1 MEAASRLLCRVSLL
15 LLWLQLGLRQTRVV
29 QAAPPG
35 FIESSCPSRIFWVKL
50 DKRFLQGK
58 FFSLELVD
66 PSGGTVL
73 LDEKLAARCGYV
85 LSEDVWGNTI
95 FRASVLGCHVAN
107 QADELFSLTINIKV
121 SSSPDMRRAATYTYP
136 MYCTY
141 TPWAPREIVCEENY
155 MEVSVK
161 SDVPVISDDDTAT
174 WMSALPE
181 VQKVEYQVW
190 QLIFLSPSGRKK
202 IMVSDAAK
210 LGYSFNNTL
219 ARVFLRAPYST
230 NESKLAV
237 VNGVSMNI
245 VSSTSMYKQ
254 RWMLLLIDTTV
265 ACPIDG
271 TSFTDTAITWTVPS
285 IIPTLVPQEPTF
297 ASKNISVGV
306 DGQRIMHPEQ
316 NYILEHN
323 KTHIRMTIPIGA
335 AGGRLKSTVANGV
348 HGIIYSISLFL
359 EHTWT
364 DVDWHMTKYTV
375 IKPITTPFMPR
386 IPTVINNTLPE
397 KRIFDVAFGSFLPD
411 VSLVTITI
419 GNVPLS
425 PRDAEHHGY
434 KVYEITFPNG
444 TKGFNLEVPFD
455 DPTVL
460 KEYVNRNETKYTLH
474 VNYTLDV
481 GPEMKPYNHPAE
493 VECVVADIELPE
505 AVGYCDKEN
514 LYLAVPVSALYQ
526 YWNLYIGNK
535 LLNQQTVLSNRHLLT
550 TNSTHLVLQVPLFT
564 MGIIY
569 EEVSFQRLKTRFDL
583 ALRKANTLETIKTFS
598 VSCNFNSSEFIVC
611 YPNGTVTVSAPMKT
625 IPSIDMGKTKLKDS
639 TCKPKEFNEEQAF
652 FQFHVSTCGTSLKFE
667 GDHIIYENEISY
679 EKEILP
685 AWGPPKIT
693 RDPDYRLTVLCYY
706 PTKERL
712 IHTAMVRNLPTNG
725 SPRFGYGTMMVR
737 SSVAEHRRTRQ
748 VLNIIARVSK
758 DESFME
764 LYEPNLTIVQ
774 SSLEPMFFE
783 VELKDEEPDVEL
795 HLNNCWMTWSADFES
810 TSQWNITVDG
820 CGNENN
826 KCVTEFY
833 PVSVSRRVKH
843 PTHFKRL
850 AVRMLIP
857 LLGQVHLHCT
867 VTICSPPKVS
877 SGNIGTCGGWCDPTR
892 KRMDQ
897 HSEPYSGL
905 HGYVL
910 AGPVW
915 IVHPEPT
922 EEKNIQD

>member
-15 LLWLQLGLRQTRVV
+15 LLWLQFGLRQTRVV

-107 QADELFSLTINIKV
+107 QADELFSLTVNIKV

-297 ASKNISVGV
+297 VSKNISVGV

-323 KTHIRMTIPIGA
+323 KTHIRMTVPIGA
-335 AGGRLKSTVANGV
+335 AGGRLK
-348 HGIIYSISLFL
+348 
-359 EHTWT
+359 
-364 DVDWHMTKYTV
+364 
-375 IKPITTPFMPR
+375 
-386 IPTVINNTLPE
+386 
-397 KRIFDVAFGSFLPD
+397 
-411 VSLVTITI
+411 
-419 GNVPLS
+419 
-425 PRDAEHHGY
+425 
-434 KVYEITFPNG
+434 
-444 TKGFNLEVPFD
+444 
-455 DPTVL
+455 
-460 KEYVNRNETKYTLH
+460 YVNRNETKYTLH

-706 PTKERL
+706 PTKEKL
-712 IHTAMVRNLPTNG
+712 MHTTMVRNLPTNG

-737 SSVAEHRRTRQ
+737 SRVAEHRRTRQ

-795 HLNNCWMTWSADFES
+795 HLNNCWMTWSSDFES

-867 VTICSPPKVS
+867 VTICSPPKIS
-877 SGNIGTCGGWCDPTR
+877 SGNIGTCGSWCDPTR

>member
-335 AGGRLKSTVANGV
+335 AGGRLK
-348 HGIIYSISLFL
+348 
-359 EHTWT
+359 
-364 DVDWHMTKYTV
+364 
-375 IKPITTPFMPR
+375 
-386 IPTVINNTLPE
+386 
-397 KRIFDVAFGSFLPD
+397 
-411 VSLVTITI
+411 
-419 GNVPLS
+419 
-425 PRDAEHHGY
+425 
-434 KVYEITFPNG
+434 
-444 TKGFNLEVPFD
+444 
-455 DPTVL
+455 
-460 KEYVNRNETKYTLH
+460 YVNRNETKYTLH